1 MAKNVSTVNR
11 RLRISRSY
19 GAKTNDH
26 ERMNILFTYIEWEWL
41 DIEQLID
48 TYFHHHHSY
57 RSFDCHIQLDRYDV
71 WNNVCID
78 DVQFEIV

>member
-19 GAKTNDH
+19 GAKTNDYQ
-26 ERMNILFTYIEWEWL
+26 RMNILFAYIEWELL

-48 TYFHHHHSY
+48 TYFRHHHS
-57 RSFDCHIQLDRYDV
+57 FDCQIQLHQWDV
-71 WNNVCID
+71 WNSVCID